1 MRLSALILVAG
12 IGPLALFA
20 CAPTAPVGE
29 TGSQPSPTPVGG
41 ERMAAVCVGGAL
53 QPVPF
58 VKPPLP
64 YDPTSN
70 TAPTPDDLTVHP
82 VNPVVQ
88 ADLAAAFA
96 AVPQLCSLNGI
107 FIDPSGCTIPNPG
120 VTYDPTTC
128 NLQGK
133 EVADHS
139 WGLRIY
145 NTGSGPNP
153 GPRYIGISLGL
164 WNNGCQAPQP
174 KACAPPFE
182 SFKTLHI
189 LALLDR
195 TAEKGSN
202 PHNSWSKKSP
212 PSHSVEPP
220 TFAASSANSVL
231 AVLAHEYGHVYWF
244 DNFVQPPGSS
254 QITNTFCNVS
264 FYPSGSW
271 GGRPV
276 GVPTNRLGK
285 RWADFGDISPA
296 AGPDVQGLPNQIDS
310 GGYPGVADALHR
322 IHSSGQWAS
331 ALAAFSPDEDF
342 VETFELWTLGN
353 AGLQKL
359 TFKIDGHSDI
369 VFPAA
374 AGSGL
379 ATKLSCFH

>member
-1 MRLSALILVAG
+1 
-12 IGPLALFA
+12 
-20 CAPTAPVGE
+20 
-29 TGSQPSPTPVGG
+29 
-41 ERMAAVCVGGAL
+41 
-53 QPVPF
+53 
-58 VKPPLP
+58 
-64 YDPTSN
+64 
-70 TAPTPDDLTVHP
+70 
-82 VNPVVQ
+82 
-88 ADLAAAFA
+88 
-96 AVPQLCSLNGI
+96 LNGI
-107 FIDPSGCTIPNPG
+107 FIDPSGCAIPNPG
-120 VTYDPTTC
+120 GTYDPTTC

-174 KACAPPFE
+174 RACAPPFE
-182 SFKTLHI
+182 SFKTLHV

-212 PSHSVEPP
+212 PSHSVEPA

-244 DNFVQPPGSS
+244 DNFVQPPGSP
-254 QITNTFCNVS
+254 QVTNTFCNGN

-271 GGRPV
+271 GGSPV
-276 GVPTNRLGK
+276 GVPRNRSGN
-285 RWADFGDISPA
+285 RWADFGDISVA
-296 AGPDVQGLPNQIDS
+296 AGPDVQGLPDQIDT
-310 GGYPGVADALHR
+310 GGYPAVAAALRR
-322 IHSSGQWAS
+322 IHLARHWAS
-331 ALAAFSPDEDF
+331 TLAAFSPDEDF
-342 VETFELWTLGN
+342 VEAFELSVLGK

-359 TFKIDGHSDI
+359 TFKIGGHSDT
-369 VFPAA
+369 VFPPV

-379 ATKLSCFH
+379 ATKLACFA

>member
-1 MRLSALILVAG
+1 MRLSALILIAG
-12 IGPLALFA
+12 IGALALFA
-20 CAPTAPVGE
+20 CAPTAPVG
-29 TGSQPSPTPVGG
+29 GG
-41 ERMAAVCVGGAL
+41 KIAAVCVGGAL

-58 VKPPLP
+58 VKLP

-70 TAPTPDDLTVHP
+70 TAPTSDDLTLHP

-88 ADLAAAFA
+88 TDLATAFA
-96 AVPQLCSLNGI
+96 TVPSFQTQLCSLNGV
-107 FIDPSGCTIPNPG
+107 FIDPSGCADPG
-120 VTYDPTTC
+120 PGNTYDPTTC

-164 WNNGCQAPQP
+164 WNNGCRAPQP

-182 SFKTLHI
+182 SFKTLHV

-212 PSHSVEPP
+212 PSHSVVPP
-220 TFAASSANSVL
+220 TFAASSANTVL

-254 QITNTFCNVS
+254 QITNTFCNAG
-264 FYPSGSW
+264 FYPSGTW
-271 GGRPV
+271 GRGPV
-276 GVPTNRLGK
+276 GVPKNRSGN

-296 AGPDVQGLPNQIDS
+296 ADPDVQGLPNQIDN
-310 GGYPGVADALHR
+310 GGYPAVAPALHR
-322 IHSSGQWAS
+322 IHSKRQWAS
-331 ALAAFSPDEDF
+331 TLAAFSLDEDF
-342 VETFELWTLGN
+342 VETFELSVLSK

-359 TFKIDGHSDI
+359 TFKIDGHSDV

-379 ATKLSCFH
+379 AAKLSCFP